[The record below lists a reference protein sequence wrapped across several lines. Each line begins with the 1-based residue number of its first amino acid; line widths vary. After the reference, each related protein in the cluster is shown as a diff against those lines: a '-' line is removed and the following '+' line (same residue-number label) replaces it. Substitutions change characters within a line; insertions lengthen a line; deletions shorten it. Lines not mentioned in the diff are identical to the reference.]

1 MALMNKKTQDE
12 FKEKQVKPPN
22 TWQYH
27 CLMFQE
33 GLVATALVC
42 GIVFFELIYI
52 STMDDEKGANGM
64 PSPRFWAGLAVSLFF
79 LFEIL
84 LRGYTWWHTFHSWT
98 NTAIGGFFTNPFRCL
113 DTALVTVDVIILLI
127 TLILDGVSGGKSGS
141 SNAKAAVKVSKY
153 VKGGPVPVLLA
164 YHCFRLSF

>member
-52 STMDDEKGANGM
+52 ILVA
-64 PSPRFWAGLAVSLFF
+64 RFLNAPPPN
-79 LFEIL
+79 EI
-84 LRGYTWWHTFHSWT
+84 
-98 NTAIGGFFTNPFRCL
+98 
-113 DTALVTVDVIILLI
+113 
-127 TLILDGVSGGKSGS
+127 
-141 SNAKAAVKVSKY
+141 
-153 VKGGPVPVLLA
+153 
-164 YHCFRLSF
+164 